1 MIDIDLASNHA
12 LSNYIRR
19 KKNYSRTNAHL
30 LLCDS
35 NMALWHKQLDL

>member
-19 KKNYSRTNAHL
+19 KKTTQEQMHTCI
-30 LLCDS
+30 LCDS